1 MIFNFLFLSTKEQ
14 NMQYSDI
21 KKIFAKPPEQRTE
34 EECKLLAKAYTEECC
49 SNGNTALINA
59 ICDKDTKIALA
70 LIDAGADINAID
82 NFSNPALIHACL
94 WGDKNVTSAFIAA
107 GAIID
112 ARNKYDQ
119 TALMHAA
126 SKGHTDTALA
136 LIKAGADVNA
146 TDQDGNTALIH
157 AALKRYTDTALALI
171 AKGADINATN
181 HSGHTA
187 LIYARL
193 SGYIDTALALIA
205 KGADIKATNK
215 SYTDLVSDL
224 IATHLVEKI
233 QPKFKKIECLLG
245 QDTSIHSMKDL
256 AIKRKKQLND
266 FSSALYRSLDDL
278 KLLPAMHIDS
288 NLIAL
293 KVLKQLQLPCLP
305 KPHIMSELINSI
317 VTALYQLF
325 LILTLDNNKDKKIIL
340 FTAHHNINKALNMK
354 ARDSAVCDTTPIGRL
369 GTQNF

>member
-1 MIFNFLFLSTKEQ
+1 MFYEFLWMIFNFLFLSTKEQ

-82 NFSNPALIHACL
+82 NFGNPALIHACL

-126 SKGHTDTALA
+126 STGHT
-136 LIKAGADVNA
+136 
-146 TDQDGNTALIH
+146 
-157 AALKRYTDTALALI
+157 
-171 AKGADINATN
+171 
-181 HSGHTA
+181 
-187 LIYARL
+187 
-193 SGYIDTALALIA
+193 DTALALIA

-233 QPKFKKIECLLG
+233 
-245 QDTSIHSMKDL
+245 
-256 AIKRKKQLND
+256 
-266 FSSALYRSLDDL
+266 
-278 KLLPAMHIDS
+278 PA
-288 NLIAL
+288 
-293 KVLKQLQLPCLP
+293 KVRP
-305 KPHIMSELINSI
+305 
-317 VTALYQLF
+317 V
-325 LILTLDNNKDKKIIL
+325 
-340 FTAHHNINKALNMK
+340 
-354 ARDSAVCDTTPIGRL
+354 R
-369 GTQNF
+369 